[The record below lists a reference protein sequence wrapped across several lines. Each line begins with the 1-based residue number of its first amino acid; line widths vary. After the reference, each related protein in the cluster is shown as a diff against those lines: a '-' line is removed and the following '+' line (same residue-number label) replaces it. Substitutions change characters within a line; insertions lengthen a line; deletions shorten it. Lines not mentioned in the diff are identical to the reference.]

1 MHVGR
6 SGRPTPLG
14 PRGLGLTESSLGA
27 AQQGASIAA
36 HRAVQGAAD
45 GHRDR
50 DCDRPWPP
58 RRLCI
63 PDTARAPWSS
73 GGEIIKCAY
82 KMLGQG
88 GEGGKAGPQQGLGL
102 VGVARVM
109 GQWCGLP
116 RHAPL

>member
-73 GGEIIKCAY
+73 GGEIIK
-82 KMLGQG
+82 
-88 GEGGKAGPQQGLGL
+88 
-102 VGVARVM
+102 
-109 GQWCGLP
+109 
-116 RHAPL
+116 